1 MLNRKNKLLLMKI
14 ISLFSVIRGY
24 NIPVIIIAQYLAA
37 IFILAPNDFRTL
49 DIILDW
55 QLFVLV
61 LASSISIASGYIINS
76 FYDSEKDLINRPQK
90 SLLDR
95 LVRQKTKLQVYFA
108 LNFVVFTISF
118 LISWRVALF
127 YSVYIFLIWFY
138 SHKLKKYPIIGNI
151 TAALLTVLPFFGLL
165 VYFYK
170 KNPSGELEVIQ
181 TGIIYAHGF
190 FLIILLLLR
199 ELIKDLENLTGD
211 FANNYK
217 TIPVVYGETT
227 SKVIITFL
235 TILAFIPVYILIEIF
250 DVGYMDIYFYICLG
264 VLLLLVLAIWRADN
278 KAQYLI
284 IHNALKFL
292 IVAGVFSIVLIDPAV
307 LWHGKKVLLPH
318 I

>member
-1 MLNRKNKLLLMKI
+1 MLDRKNKLLLMKV
-14 ISLFSVIRGY
+14 ISLFSVVRGY
-24 NIPVIIIAQYLAA
+24 NIPVIILAQYLSA
-37 IFILAPNDFRTL
+37 IFILAPRNVRTL

-55 QLFVLV
+55 HLLILV
-61 LASSISIASGYIINS
+61 LASAISIASGYIINN
-76 FYDSEKDLINRPQK
+76 FYDSEKDIINRPTK
-90 SLLDR
+90 STLDR
-95 LVRQKTKLQVYFA
+95 LVSQKTKLQVYFT
-108 LNFVVFTISF
+108 LNFIVVFIAF

-170 KNPSGELEVIQ
+170 KDPNGELEVIQ

-190 FLIILLLLR
+190 FLILLLLIR
-199 ELIKDLENLTGD
+199 ELLKDLENLTGD

-227 SKVIITFL
+227 SKAAITFL
-235 TILAFIPVYILIEIF
+235 TFLAFLPVYILIEIF
-250 DVGYMDIYFYICLG
+250 DVGYMDSYFYICLA
-264 VLLLLVLAIWRADN
+264 VLLGVVIFVWSAKT
-278 KAQYLI
+278 KAHYLR
-284 IHNALKFL
+284 IHNTLKIL
-292 IVAGVFSIVLIDPAV
+292 IVAGVFCIVLIDPAV
-307 LWHGKKVLLPH
+307 LWHGKKMLLPN